1 MTDGRIRAA
10 KTIARE
16 TIDILES
23 LVTNNGTDRA
33 GAATTAACVTLLLT
47 GLAGRNPTG
56 AEGTTQHSENGMLF
70 ASAVLDLL
78 REDVPV
84 ELHVGDGLRLK
95 LPSYI
100 PVEAEGHIMYGLT
113 RLRSAIQ
120 NWTMLPGVDGADLI
134 QAGFAGGIRQFVKE
148 NRTARP
154 IVAYELMAAVGRL
167 IEPPRPP
174 AAQPVR
180 HAAPVQ
186 LPHVE
191 LPPLHAAPV
200 PPRHG
205 HYAPQPQMPFSFQA
219 AARAAA

>member
-47 GLAGRNPTG
+47 GLAGRNPTS
-56 AEGTTQHSENGMLF
+56 AEGNPQPSENGLRF
-70 ASAVLDLL
+70 VSAVLDLL
-78 REDVPV
+78 KDDVPV
-84 ELHVGDGLRLK
+84 ELHVGDGLRPQ
-95 LPSYI
+95 LPSCI

-120 NWTMLPGVDGADLI
+120 NWTVLPGVDGADLI
-134 QAGFAGGIRQFVKE
+134 QAGFAGGIRQFVKD
-148 NRTARP
+148 NRAARP
-154 IVAYELMAAVGRL
+154 IVSYELTAAVGRL
-167 IEPPRPP
+167 IEPPRP
-174 AAQPVR
+174 
-180 HAAPVQ
+180 AAPRQ
-186 LPHVE
+186 LPHVH
-191 LPPLHAAPV
+191 LPHPPVHGAPHFHQQAAP
-200 PPRHG
+200 
-205 HYAPQPQMPFSFQA
+205 ASMPFSFQA

>member
-1 MTDGRIRAA
+1 MTDGRIRVA

-16 TIDILES
+16 TMDILES
-23 LVTNNGTDRA
+23 LVTNNGTDRS

-47 GLAGRNPTG
+47 GLAGRNPTTADG
-56 AEGTTQHSENGMLF
+56 SSHESENGLLF

-78 REDVPV
+78 RDDVPV
-84 ELHVGDGLRLK
+84 DLQIGNGLHPV

-100 PVEAEGHIMYGLT
+100 PREAEGHIMYGLT

-134 QAGFAGGIRQFVKE
+134 QAGFAGGIRQFVKD

-154 IVAYELMAAVGRL
+154 AVAYELVSALGRL
-167 IEPPRPP
+167 IEPARPAAPQAPPYAPRMPAHADPFLPRDVRPP
-174 AAQPVR
+174 AQ
-180 HAAPVQ
+180 
-186 LPHVE
+186 
-191 LPPLHAAPV
+191 
-200 PPRHG
+200 
-205 HYAPQPQMPFSFQA
+205 FSFQA

>member
-47 GLAGRNPTG
+47 GLAGRNPTSADG
-56 AEGTTQHSENGMLF
+56 AFQESENGLRF
-70 ASAVLDLL
+70 AGSVLELL
-78 REDVPV
+78 RADVPV
-84 ELHVGDGLRLK
+84 EMHIGTGLHPQ

-100 PVEAEGHIMYGLT
+100 PREAEGHIMYGLT

-120 NWTMLPGVDGADLI
+120 NWTMLPGVDSAEQI
-134 QAGFAGGIRQFVKE
+134 QAGFAGGIRQFVKD

-154 IVAYELMAAVGRL
+154 AVAYELVSALGRL
-167 IEPPRPP
+167 IEPARPVVQQVAAYVPHMGHPAPPPIPRGSHF
-174 AAQPVR
+174 AA
-180 HAAPVQ
+180 
-186 LPHVE
+186 
-191 LPPLHAAPV
+191 
-200 PPRHG
+200 
-205 HYAPQPQMPFSFQA
+205 PFSFQA
-219 AARAAA
+219 AARVAA